1 MKLSLLKE
9 PLLEFGT
16 GTHICPRAGIEH
28 MGVYDTRDE
37 LRRTELRIGVVG
49 RGEGIDL
56 LDEWLEKCRDGLDR
70 KEKSDL
76 LNLFRGFGGINSNYG
91 FLTRLINSPQYTR
104 NLKKSDVTRIV
115 KLDSRAD
122 RVAAAVDLFYEQIRF
137 LAENRSVDVI
147 VCVIPNEM
155 FDSVTTSAPKPA
167 NDSDAKVTDELEH
180 NFRRLLKARCMHLGT
195 PLQLVREKTILI
207 TKVSGEQ
214 QDPATKAWNFC
225 TALYYKGNKTIPWRL
240 VEDTAK
246 LRSCYIGIG
255 FYKSRDGETVSSSL
269 AQVFDEFGHGIILR
283 GTPVSLDK
291 KDRRPF
297 LSEDQAYQL
306 LSDALDEYDRAL
318 EHMPARIVIHKSS
331 QFRNSERRGFL
342 RALEEKGIRSKDFVA
357 ITGTDIKLF
366 GDKDYPPKR
375 GTLLSLSETEG
386 ILYTRGTIDFYKTYP
401 GMYVPNPLRVTV
413 YEQDSSLESLCEEI
427 LGLTKMNWN
436 NTQMDGRLPI
446 TLECARKIGDIMKY
460 VSDSEKPQVSYAYY
474 M

>member
-1 MKLSLLKE
+1 MKLTTLAE

-16 GTHICPRAGIEH
+16 GTHICPRTGIEH
-28 MGVYDTRDE
+28 MGVYDKRDE

-56 LDEWLEKCRDGLDR
+56 LDEWLEKCRDGVER
-70 KEKSDL
+70 KAESQL
-76 LNLFRGFGGINSNYG
+76 LNLFRGFGGVNQSYG

-104 NLKKSDVTRIV
+104 TLKKSDITGIV
-115 KLDSRAD
+115 KLSSRAS
-122 RVAAAVDLFYEQIRF
+122 RVERAVELYYEQIRF

-147 VCVIPNEM
+147 VCVMPNEM
-155 FDSVTTSAPKPA
+155 FDSITTAA
-167 NDSDAKVTDELEH
+167 NDDEKDESELEH
-180 NFRRLLKARCMHLGT
+180 NFRRTLKAKCMHLGT

-207 TKVSGEQ
+207 TKFAGDQ

-225 TALYYKGNKTIPWRL
+225 TALYYKGNRTIPWRL

-283 GTPVSLDK
+283 GTPVSIDK
-291 KDRRPF
+291 RNRHPY
-297 LSEDQAYQL
+297 LSEDQAYEL
-306 LSDALDEYDRAL
+306 LRNALEEYDRAL

-331 QFRNSERRGFL
+331 RFRDGERKGFL

-357 ITGTDIKLF
+357 ITDTDVRLF
-366 GDKDYPPKR
+366 SDKKYPPKR
-375 GTLLSLSETEG
+375 GTLLSFSETEG
-386 ILYTRGTIDFYKTYP
+386 ILYTRGTVDFYKTYP
-401 GMYVPNPLRVTV
+401 GQYVPNPLKVTV
-413 YEQDSSLESLCEEI
+413 YEQDSSLESICHEI

-436 NTQMDGRLPI
+436 NTQLDGRLPI
-446 TLECARKIGDIMKY
+446 TLECANKIGDIMKY
-460 VSDSEKPQVSYAYY
+460 VSVNEKPQVSYSFY